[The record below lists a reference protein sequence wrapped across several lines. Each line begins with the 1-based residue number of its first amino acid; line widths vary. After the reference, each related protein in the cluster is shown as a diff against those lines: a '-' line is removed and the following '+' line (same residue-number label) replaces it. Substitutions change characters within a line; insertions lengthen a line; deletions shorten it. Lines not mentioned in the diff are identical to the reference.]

1 MPAVAGGQLR
11 LDDFAG
17 TDFDV
22 DQFVLHAIGP
32 RLRASMSSDVL
43 SSADA
48 GVFDPEAIL
57 QALLAAKSDI
67 DALRDDTDTR
77 MRTAADRVGSLSERH
92 TRGLKSLRQD
102 ADQVLRAV
110 QDLQGTVGS
119 MGAKAVT
126 MGRHLNKIDQQRR
139 RACDAAQ
146 AIR

>member
-22 DQFVLHAIGP
+22 DRFVLHAIGP

-57 QALLAAKSDI
+57 QALLAA
-67 DALRDDTDTR
+67 L
-77 MRTAADRVGSLSERH
+77 
-92 TRGLKSLRQD
+92 
-102 ADQVLRAV
+102 
-110 QDLQGTVGS
+110 
-119 MGAKAVT
+119 
-126 MGRHLNKIDQQRR
+126 
-139 RACDAAQ
+139 
-146 AIR
+146 